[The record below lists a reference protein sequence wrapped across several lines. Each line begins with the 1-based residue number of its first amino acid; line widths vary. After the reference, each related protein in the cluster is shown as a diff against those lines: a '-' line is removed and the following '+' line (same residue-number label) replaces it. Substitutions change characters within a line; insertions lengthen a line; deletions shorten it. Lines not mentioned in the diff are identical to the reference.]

1 MKKFWLK
8 TMAIVIIISM
18 LLSVNTFA
26 HSLEYIDV
34 VLNSG
39 DVVEEEQYYVG
50 RSEENHPNYDPNFKD
65 VNKVTFNAFG
75 SEPIIVKNSGFSG
88 CIAPCTVN
96 EIVFNGTGDI
106 ILGSRAFAITNI
118 TDLNLPSNI
127 KFEDGA
133 CDVFSESK
141 VKNVTIGC
149 SMCESMFYGC
159 NYLENVTFTA
169 DNDINEIPK
178 AAFELTVG
186 LKKIEIPSS
195 VKKIGDSAFDLST
208 VSEIK
213 FNEGLE
219 TIGNLAFNTWGSFE
233 KITLP
238 STVKSIGEECFNSYK
253 PYLIEL
259 NDGLERVG
267 KQAFICKFANQSV
280 KIPASVTEI
289 GEKAFGYS
297 DSGKKAE
304 NFTIYGYRGTAAETY
319 ANENGFTFI
328 PLDSTDPNGI
338 NVVLNSGDV
347 VEAGQYSEPDEYA
360 SDYKA
365 VGTVT
370 FNATGS
376 KPITVKRLGFSGNS
390 SFSNN
395 VKNIIFNGNGE
406 IILDSLAFSCSCVT
420 TLYLPSNVHFADDAE
435 YVFDGAKNL
444 KKAIVACKLCPNMFS
459 ESKELREVE
468 FSQGNNLEELP
479 DEAFYLCGSLEKI
492 NFPSTLKRIGASCF
506 YYSNLSDINLNE
518 GLETIDEYA
527 FYFAANCNSIEFP
540 STLKSI
546 GKSAF
551 LGCPFNAIQLNDGL
565 SSVGEKAFYGNNF
578 KSVTIPI
585 SVTSIGEKAFGY
597 ISDSKTIDGFTIYG
611 YRGTAA
617 ETYANENGFTF
628 IPLDLVEF
636 ERFEDTTSTS
646 VVYDV
651 TVHSGA
657 VVEERQYAEL
667 YEEWSEDHYWINK
680 LTFDARGVA
689 PITIND
695 YGFAG
700 ANGAPGYIR
709 TIDFIG
715 SGDVVFGSQAFNFTG
730 IESLTLPANVK
741 FKDNAEGIFTS
752 CLRLKTA
759 DIYCDVVP
767 KMFDDCN
774 SLETVNFKGNTTS
787 IPYAAFRN
795 CNIKRLDIPSSVKS
809 IGEEAFFGSYQMAAV
824 TLRSGLSSIGAKAF
838 YDNNFKFV
846 IIPASVTSIGEK
858 AFGYI
863 SDSKTIDGFTIYGYR
878 GTAAETYANENGFTF
893 VSLDSESSVKG
904 VTYTPSWSS
913 VNDYSFSVDG
923 RPLKLQVIEATGA
936 TRTFSRHASNVAIKA
951 YDEQGNEVHD
961 TSADLAYEV
970 WTVKTRLTPNS
981 NLKIHAKYDNVWEDQ
996 TYDFSISTL
1005 YSDTTLKSAELAETS
1020 GKQSAVDCKIV
1031 TGSGVNKVRIEY
1043 EDGMTTTV
1051 NSSMAVLNE
1060 TNMTYTYNLSVKPR
1074 HIGENSFKVYIKT
1087 PTDGWKYATTLTYT
1101 VE

>member
-186 LKKIEIPSS
+186 LKRIEIPSS

-219 TIGNLAFNTWGSFE
+219 TIGNSAFNTWGSFE

-267 KQAFICKFANQSV
+267 KQAFICNFANQSV

-319 ANENGFTFI
+319 ANENGFTF
-328 PLDSTDPNGI
+328 
-338 NVVLNSGDV
+338 V
-347 VEAGQYSEPDEYA
+347 
-360 SDYKA
+360 
-365 VGTVT
+365 
-370 FNATGS
+370 
-376 KPITVKRLGFSGNS
+376 
-390 SFSNN
+390 
-395 VKNIIFNGNGE
+395 
-406 IILDSLAFSCSCVT
+406 
-420 TLYLPSNVHFADDAE
+420 
-435 YVFDGAKNL
+435 
-444 KKAIVACKLCPNMFS
+444 
-459 ESKELREVE
+459 
-468 FSQGNNLEELP
+468 
-479 DEAFYLCGSLEKI
+479 
-492 NFPSTLKRIGASCF
+492 
-506 YYSNLSDINLNE
+506 
-518 GLETIDEYA
+518 
-527 FYFAANCNSIEFP
+527 
-540 STLKSI
+540 
-546 GKSAF
+546 
-551 LGCPFNAIQLNDGL
+551 
-565 SSVGEKAFYGNNF
+565 
-578 KSVTIPI
+578 
-585 SVTSIGEKAFGY
+585 
-597 ISDSKTIDGFTIYG
+597 
-611 YRGTAA
+611 
-617 ETYANENGFTF
+617 
-628 IPLDLVEF
+628 PLDLVEF

-646 VVYDV
+646 PVYDV

-715 SGDVVFGSQAFNFTG
+715 SGEVVFGSQVFNFTG

-795 CNIKRLDIPSSVKS
+795 CNIKRLDIPASVKS
-809 IGEEAFFGSYQMAAV
+809 IGEEAFFGSYQLSAV

-893 VSLDSESSVKG
+893 IPLDSESSVKD

-936 TRTFSRHASNVAIKA
+936 TRTFSRHASNVIIKA
-951 YDEQGNEVHD
+951 YNEQGNEVHD

>member
-1 MKKFWLK
+1 MKNFWLK
-8 TMAIVIIISM
+8 TMASIIIISM
-18 LLSVNTFA
+18 LLSVNVYAET
-26 HSLEYIDV
+26 LEKIDV

-39 DVVEEEQYYVG
+39 DIVEEEQYYTG
-50 RSEENHPNYDPNFKD
+50 RSEEFHPNYDPNFKD

-219 TIGNLAFNTWGSFE
+219 TIGNSAFNTWGSFE

-267 KQAFICKFANQSV
+267 KQAFICNFANQSV

-328 PLDSTDPNGI
+328 PLD
-338 NVVLNSGDV
+338 
-347 VEAGQYSEPDEYA
+347 
-360 SDYKA
+360 
-365 VGTVT
+365 
-370 FNATGS
+370 
-376 KPITVKRLGFSGNS
+376 
-390 SFSNN
+390 
-395 VKNIIFNGNGE
+395 
-406 IILDSLAFSCSCVT
+406 
-420 TLYLPSNVHFADDAE
+420 
-435 YVFDGAKNL
+435 
-444 KKAIVACKLCPNMFS
+444 
-459 ESKELREVE
+459 
-468 FSQGNNLEELP
+468 
-479 DEAFYLCGSLEKI
+479 
-492 NFPSTLKRIGASCF
+492 
-506 YYSNLSDINLNE
+506 
-518 GLETIDEYA
+518 
-527 FYFAANCNSIEFP
+527 
-540 STLKSI
+540 
-546 GKSAF
+546 
-551 LGCPFNAIQLNDGL
+551 
-565 SSVGEKAFYGNNF
+565 
-578 KSVTIPI
+578 
-585 SVTSIGEKAFGY
+585 
-597 ISDSKTIDGFTIYG
+597 
-611 YRGTAA
+611 
-617 ETYANENGFTF
+617 
-628 IPLDLVEF
+628 LVEF

-646 VVYDV
+646 PVYDV

-715 SGDVVFGSQAFNFTG
+715 SGDVVFGSQVFNFTG

-893 VSLDSESSVKG
+893 IPLDSESSVMG

-936 TRTFSRHASNVAIKA
+936 TRTFSRHASNVVIKA

-981 NLKIHAKYDNVWEDQ
+981 SLKIHAKYDNVWEDQ

-1020 GKQSAVDCKIV
+1020 GKKSAVDCKIV

-1051 NSSMAVLNE
+1051 NSSMAVLDE
-1060 TNMTYTYNLSVKPR
+1060 TNMTYTYNLSVKTR

-1087 PTDGWKYATTLTYT
+1087 PADGWKYATTLTYT

>member
-118 TDLNLPSNI
+118 TYLNLPSNI

-159 NYLENVTFTA
+159 NYLETVTFTA

-195 VKKIGDSAFDLST
+195 VKKIGDSAFELSA

-319 ANENGFTFI
+319 ANENGFTF
-328 PLDSTDPNGI
+328 
-338 NVVLNSGDV
+338 V
-347 VEAGQYSEPDEYA
+347 
-360 SDYKA
+360 
-365 VGTVT
+365 
-370 FNATGS
+370 
-376 KPITVKRLGFSGNS
+376 
-390 SFSNN
+390 
-395 VKNIIFNGNGE
+395 
-406 IILDSLAFSCSCVT
+406 
-420 TLYLPSNVHFADDAE
+420 
-435 YVFDGAKNL
+435 
-444 KKAIVACKLCPNMFS
+444 
-459 ESKELREVE
+459 
-468 FSQGNNLEELP
+468 
-479 DEAFYLCGSLEKI
+479 
-492 NFPSTLKRIGASCF
+492 
-506 YYSNLSDINLNE
+506 
-518 GLETIDEYA
+518 
-527 FYFAANCNSIEFP
+527 
-540 STLKSI
+540 
-546 GKSAF
+546 
-551 LGCPFNAIQLNDGL
+551 
-565 SSVGEKAFYGNNF
+565 
-578 KSVTIPI
+578 
-585 SVTSIGEKAFGY
+585 
-597 ISDSKTIDGFTIYG
+597 
-611 YRGTAA
+611 
-617 ETYANENGFTF
+617 
-628 IPLDLVEF
+628 PLDLVEF

-646 VVYDV
+646 PVYDV

-715 SGDVVFGSQAFNFTG
+715 SGDVVFGSQVFNFTG

-795 CNIKRLDIPSSVKS
+795 CNIKRLDIPASVKS

-863 SDSKTIDGFTIYGYR
+863 SDSKTIDGFTVYGYR

-893 VSLDSESSVKG
+893 IPLDSESSVMG

-981 NLKIHAKYDNVWEDQ
+981 SLKIHAKYDNVWEDQ

>member
-219 TIGNLAFNTWGSFE
+219 TIGNSAFNTWGSFE

-267 KQAFICKFANQSV
+267 KQAFICNFANQSV

-304 NFTIYGYRGTAAETY
+304 NFAIYGYRGTAAETY
-319 ANENGFTFI
+319 ATENGFTFV

-347 VEAGQYSEPDEYA
+347 VEVGQYSEPDEYT

-479 DEAFYLCGSLEKI
+479 DEAFYLCSSLEKI
-492 NFPSTLKRIGASCF
+492 NFPSTLKRIGASGF

-597 ISDSKTIDGFTIYG
+597 ISDYKTIDGFTIYG

-628 IPLDLVEF
+628 IPLD
-636 ERFEDTTSTS
+636 
-646 VVYDV
+646 
-651 TVHSGA
+651 
-657 VVEERQYAEL
+657 
-667 YEEWSEDHYWINK
+667 
-680 LTFDARGVA
+680 
-689 PITIND
+689 
-695 YGFAG
+695 
-700 ANGAPGYIR
+700 
-709 TIDFIG
+709 
-715 SGDVVFGSQAFNFTG
+715 
-730 IESLTLPANVK
+730 
-741 FKDNAEGIFTS
+741 
-752 CLRLKTA
+752 
-759 DIYCDVVP
+759 
-767 KMFDDCN
+767 
-774 SLETVNFKGNTTS
+774 
-787 IPYAAFRN
+787 
-795 CNIKRLDIPSSVKS
+795 
-809 IGEEAFFGSYQMAAV
+809 
-824 TLRSGLSSIGAKAF
+824 
-838 YDNNFKFV
+838 
-846 IIPASVTSIGEK
+846 
-858 AFGYI
+858 
-863 SDSKTIDGFTIYGYR
+863 
-878 GTAAETYANENGFTF
+878 
-893 VSLDSESSVKG
+893 SESSVKD

-936 TRTFSRHASNVAIKA
+936 TRTFSRHASNVVIKA

-1051 NSSMAVLNE
+1051 NSSMAVLDK
-1060 TNMTYTYNLSVKPR
+1060 TNMTYTYNLSVKTR

>member
-34 VLNSG
+34 FLNSG

-159 NYLENVTFTA
+159 NYLENVTFTS
-169 DNDINEIPK
+169 DIREIPK
-178 AAFELTVG
+178 LAFDLTVG

-195 VKKIGDSAFDLST
+195 VKKIGDSAFELSA

-219 TIGNLAFNTWGSFE
+219 TIGNLAFKTWGSFE

-238 STVKSIGEECFNSYK
+238 STVKSIGEQCFNSNK
-253 PYLIEL
+253 PYDIEL
-259 NDGLERVG
+259 NDGLEHVG
-267 KQAFICKFANQSV
+267 KQAFVGEFDSKSV
-280 KIPASVTEI
+280 IIPASVTEI
-289 GEKAFGYS
+289 GEMAFGYKS
-297 DSGKKAE
+297 YFGKKAE
-304 NFTIYGYRGTAAETY
+304 N
-319 ANENGFTFI
+319 
-328 PLDSTDPNGI
+328 
-338 NVVLNSGDV
+338 
-347 VEAGQYSEPDEYA
+347 
-360 SDYKA
+360 
-365 VGTVT
+365 
-370 FNATGS
+370 
-376 KPITVKRLGFSGNS
+376 
-390 SFSNN
+390 
-395 VKNIIFNGNGE
+395 
-406 IILDSLAFSCSCVT
+406 
-420 TLYLPSNVHFADDAE
+420 
-435 YVFDGAKNL
+435 
-444 KKAIVACKLCPNMFS
+444 
-459 ESKELREVE
+459 
-468 FSQGNNLEELP
+468 
-479 DEAFYLCGSLEKI
+479 
-492 NFPSTLKRIGASCF
+492 
-506 YYSNLSDINLNE
+506 
-518 GLETIDEYA
+518 
-527 FYFAANCNSIEFP
+527 
-540 STLKSI
+540 
-546 GKSAF
+546 
-551 LGCPFNAIQLNDGL
+551 
-565 SSVGEKAFYGNNF
+565 
-578 KSVTIPI
+578 
-585 SVTSIGEKAFGY
+585 
-597 ISDSKTIDGFTIYG
+597 FTIYG

-646 VVYDV
+646 PVYDV

-767 KMFDDCN
+767 KMFYDCN

-795 CNIKRLDIPSSVKS
+795 CNIKRLDIPASVKS

-824 TLRSGLSSIGAKAF
+824 TLHSGLSSIGAKAF

-893 VSLDSESSVKG
+893 IPLDSESSVKG

-936 TRTFSRHASNVAIKA
+936 TRTFSRHASNVVIKA
-951 YDEQGNEVHD
+951 YDEQGNEVHN

-981 NLKIHAKYDNVWEDQ
+981 SLKIHAKYDNVWEDQ
-996 TYDFSISTL
+996 TYDFSVSTL

-1020 GKQSAVDCKIV
+1020 GKQSAVGCKIV

-1051 NSSMAVLNE
+1051 NSSMAVLDE
-1060 TNMTYTYNLSVKPR
+1060 TNMTYTYNLSVKTR

-1087 PTDGWKYATTLTYT
+1087 PTDGWKYATALTYT

>member
-8 TMAIVIIISM
+8 TMASIIIISM
-18 LLSVNTFA
+18 LLSVNVYAET
-26 HSLEYIDV
+26 LEKIDV

-118 TDLNLPSNI
+118 IDLNLPSNI

-267 KQAFICKFANQSV
+267 KQAFICNFANQSV

-319 ANENGFTFI
+319 ANENGFTF
-328 PLDSTDPNGI
+328 
-338 NVVLNSGDV
+338 V
-347 VEAGQYSEPDEYA
+347 
-360 SDYKA
+360 
-365 VGTVT
+365 
-370 FNATGS
+370 
-376 KPITVKRLGFSGNS
+376 
-390 SFSNN
+390 
-395 VKNIIFNGNGE
+395 
-406 IILDSLAFSCSCVT
+406 
-420 TLYLPSNVHFADDAE
+420 
-435 YVFDGAKNL
+435 
-444 KKAIVACKLCPNMFS
+444 
-459 ESKELREVE
+459 
-468 FSQGNNLEELP
+468 
-479 DEAFYLCGSLEKI
+479 
-492 NFPSTLKRIGASCF
+492 
-506 YYSNLSDINLNE
+506 
-518 GLETIDEYA
+518 
-527 FYFAANCNSIEFP
+527 
-540 STLKSI
+540 
-546 GKSAF
+546 
-551 LGCPFNAIQLNDGL
+551 
-565 SSVGEKAFYGNNF
+565 
-578 KSVTIPI
+578 
-585 SVTSIGEKAFGY
+585 
-597 ISDSKTIDGFTIYG
+597 
-611 YRGTAA
+611 
-617 ETYANENGFTF
+617 
-628 IPLDLVEF
+628 PLDLVEF

-646 VVYDV
+646 PVYDV

-893 VSLDSESSVKG
+893 IPLDSESSVMG

-936 TRTFSRHASNVAIKA
+936 TRTFSRHASNVVIKA

-981 NLKIHAKYDNVWEDQ
+981 SLKIHAKYDNVWEDQ

-1020 GKQSAVDCKIV
+1020 GKKSAVDCKIV

-1051 NSSMAVLNE
+1051 NSSMAVLDE

-1074 HIGENSFKVYIKT
+1074 HIDENSFKVYIKT

>member
-8 TMAIVIIISM
+8 TMASIIIISM
-18 LLSVNTFA
+18 LLSVNVYAET
-26 HSLEYIDV
+26 LEKIDV

-267 KQAFICKFANQSV
+267 KHAFICNFANQSV

-319 ANENGFTFI
+319 ANENGFTF
-328 PLDSTDPNGI
+328 
-338 NVVLNSGDV
+338 V
-347 VEAGQYSEPDEYA
+347 
-360 SDYKA
+360 
-365 VGTVT
+365 
-370 FNATGS
+370 
-376 KPITVKRLGFSGNS
+376 
-390 SFSNN
+390 
-395 VKNIIFNGNGE
+395 
-406 IILDSLAFSCSCVT
+406 
-420 TLYLPSNVHFADDAE
+420 
-435 YVFDGAKNL
+435 
-444 KKAIVACKLCPNMFS
+444 
-459 ESKELREVE
+459 
-468 FSQGNNLEELP
+468 
-479 DEAFYLCGSLEKI
+479 
-492 NFPSTLKRIGASCF
+492 
-506 YYSNLSDINLNE
+506 
-518 GLETIDEYA
+518 
-527 FYFAANCNSIEFP
+527 
-540 STLKSI
+540 
-546 GKSAF
+546 
-551 LGCPFNAIQLNDGL
+551 
-565 SSVGEKAFYGNNF
+565 
-578 KSVTIPI
+578 
-585 SVTSIGEKAFGY
+585 
-597 ISDSKTIDGFTIYG
+597 
-611 YRGTAA
+611 
-617 ETYANENGFTF
+617 
-628 IPLDLVEF
+628 PLDLVEF

-646 VVYDV
+646 PVYDV

-667 YEEWSEDHYWINK
+667 YEEWSEDHYWVNK

-795 CNIKRLDIPSSVKS
+795 CNIKRLDIPASVKS

-824 TLRSGLSSIGAKAF
+824 TLHSGLSSIGAKAF

-893 VSLDSESSVKG
+893 IPLDSESSVKD

-936 TRTFSRHASNVAIKA
+936 TRTFSRHASNVVIKA

-981 NLKIHAKYDNVWEDQ
+981 SLKIHAKYDNVWEDQ
-996 TYDFSISTL
+996 TYDFSVSTL

-1020 GKQSAVDCKIV
+1020 GKKSAVDCKIV

-1051 NSSMAVLNE
+1051 NSSMAVLDE

>member
-238 STVKSIGEECFNSYK
+238 STVKSIGEKCFNSYK

-304 NFTIYGYRGTAAETY
+304 NFTIYGYRGTT
-319 ANENGFTFI
+319 
-328 PLDSTDPNGI
+328 
-338 NVVLNSGDV
+338 
-347 VEAGQYSEPDEYA
+347 
-360 SDYKA
+360 
-365 VGTVT
+365 
-370 FNATGS
+370 
-376 KPITVKRLGFSGNS
+376 
-390 SFSNN
+390 
-395 VKNIIFNGNGE
+395 
-406 IILDSLAFSCSCVT
+406 
-420 TLYLPSNVHFADDAE
+420 
-435 YVFDGAKNL
+435 
-444 KKAIVACKLCPNMFS
+444 
-459 ESKELREVE
+459 
-468 FSQGNNLEELP
+468 
-479 DEAFYLCGSLEKI
+479 
-492 NFPSTLKRIGASCF
+492 
-506 YYSNLSDINLNE
+506 
-518 GLETIDEYA
+518 
-527 FYFAANCNSIEFP
+527 
-540 STLKSI
+540 
-546 GKSAF
+546 
-551 LGCPFNAIQLNDGL
+551 
-565 SSVGEKAFYGNNF
+565 
-578 KSVTIPI
+578 
-585 SVTSIGEKAFGY
+585 
-597 ISDSKTIDGFTIYG
+597 
-611 YRGTAA
+611 A

-646 VVYDV
+646 PVYDV

-715 SGDVVFGSQAFNFTG
+715 SGDVVFGSQVFNFTG

-767 KMFDDCN
+767 KMFYDCN

-795 CNIKRLDIPSSVKS
+795 CNIKRLDIPASVKS
-809 IGEEAFFGSYQMAAV
+809 IGEEAFFGSYQLEAV
-824 TLRSGLSSIGAKAF
+824 ALRSGLSSIGAKAF

-893 VSLDSESSVKG
+893 IPLDSESSVKG

-913 VNDYSFSVDG
+913 VNDYSISVDG

-996 TYDFSISTL
+996 TYDFSVSTL

-1020 GKQSAVDCKIV
+1020 GKKSAVDCKIV

-1051 NSSMAVLNE
+1051 NSSMAVLDE

-1074 HIGENSFKVYIKT
+1074 HIGENNFKVYIKT

>member
-219 TIGNLAFNTWGSFE
+219 TIGNSAFNTWGSFE

-267 KQAFICKFANQSV
+267 KQAFICNFANQSV

-319 ANENGFTFI
+319 ANENGFTF
-328 PLDSTDPNGI
+328 
-338 NVVLNSGDV
+338 V
-347 VEAGQYSEPDEYA
+347 
-360 SDYKA
+360 
-365 VGTVT
+365 
-370 FNATGS
+370 
-376 KPITVKRLGFSGNS
+376 
-390 SFSNN
+390 
-395 VKNIIFNGNGE
+395 
-406 IILDSLAFSCSCVT
+406 
-420 TLYLPSNVHFADDAE
+420 
-435 YVFDGAKNL
+435 
-444 KKAIVACKLCPNMFS
+444 
-459 ESKELREVE
+459 
-468 FSQGNNLEELP
+468 
-479 DEAFYLCGSLEKI
+479 
-492 NFPSTLKRIGASCF
+492 
-506 YYSNLSDINLNE
+506 
-518 GLETIDEYA
+518 
-527 FYFAANCNSIEFP
+527 
-540 STLKSI
+540 
-546 GKSAF
+546 
-551 LGCPFNAIQLNDGL
+551 
-565 SSVGEKAFYGNNF
+565 
-578 KSVTIPI
+578 
-585 SVTSIGEKAFGY
+585 
-597 ISDSKTIDGFTIYG
+597 
-611 YRGTAA
+611 
-617 ETYANENGFTF
+617 
-628 IPLDLVEF
+628 PLDLVEF

-646 VVYDV
+646 PVYDV

-689 PITIND
+689 TITIND

-795 CNIKRLDIPSSVKS
+795 CNIKRLDIPASVKS

-824 TLRSGLSSIGAKAF
+824 TLHSGLSSIGAKAF

-893 VSLDSESSVKG
+893 VPLDSESSVMG

-936 TRTFSRHASNVAIKA
+936 TRTFSRHASNVVIKA

-961 TSADLAYEV
+961 TSADLVYEV

-981 NLKIHAKYDNVWEDQ
+981 SLKIHAKYDNVWEDQ

-1020 GKQSAVDCKIV
+1020 GKKSAVDCKIV

-1051 NSSMAVLNE
+1051 NSSMAVLDE

>member
-149 SMCESMFYGC
+149 SMCESMFYEC

-267 KQAFICKFANQSV
+267 KQAFICNFANQSV

-328 PLDSTDPNGI
+328 PLD
-338 NVVLNSGDV
+338 
-347 VEAGQYSEPDEYA
+347 
-360 SDYKA
+360 
-365 VGTVT
+365 
-370 FNATGS
+370 
-376 KPITVKRLGFSGNS
+376 
-390 SFSNN
+390 
-395 VKNIIFNGNGE
+395 
-406 IILDSLAFSCSCVT
+406 
-420 TLYLPSNVHFADDAE
+420 
-435 YVFDGAKNL
+435 
-444 KKAIVACKLCPNMFS
+444 
-459 ESKELREVE
+459 
-468 FSQGNNLEELP
+468 
-479 DEAFYLCGSLEKI
+479 
-492 NFPSTLKRIGASCF
+492 
-506 YYSNLSDINLNE
+506 
-518 GLETIDEYA
+518 
-527 FYFAANCNSIEFP
+527 
-540 STLKSI
+540 
-546 GKSAF
+546 
-551 LGCPFNAIQLNDGL
+551 
-565 SSVGEKAFYGNNF
+565 
-578 KSVTIPI
+578 
-585 SVTSIGEKAFGY
+585 
-597 ISDSKTIDGFTIYG
+597 
-611 YRGTAA
+611 
-617 ETYANENGFTF
+617 
-628 IPLDLVEF
+628 LVEF

-646 VVYDV
+646 PVYDV

-809 IGEEAFFGSYQMAAV
+809 IGEEAFFGSYQMATV

-893 VSLDSESSVKG
+893 IPLDSESSVKD

-981 NLKIHAKYDNVWEDQ
+981 SLKIHAKYDNVWEDQ

-1020 GKQSAVDCKIV
+1020 GKKSAVDCKIV

-1051 NSSMAVLNE
+1051 NSSMAVLDE

>member
-8 TMAIVIIISM
+8 TMAIVIIVSM

-195 VKKIGDSAFDLST
+195 VKKIGDSAFELSA

-328 PLDSTDPNGI
+328 PLD
-338 NVVLNSGDV
+338 
-347 VEAGQYSEPDEYA
+347 
-360 SDYKA
+360 
-365 VGTVT
+365 
-370 FNATGS
+370 
-376 KPITVKRLGFSGNS
+376 
-390 SFSNN
+390 
-395 VKNIIFNGNGE
+395 
-406 IILDSLAFSCSCVT
+406 
-420 TLYLPSNVHFADDAE
+420 
-435 YVFDGAKNL
+435 
-444 KKAIVACKLCPNMFS
+444 
-459 ESKELREVE
+459 
-468 FSQGNNLEELP
+468 
-479 DEAFYLCGSLEKI
+479 
-492 NFPSTLKRIGASCF
+492 
-506 YYSNLSDINLNE
+506 
-518 GLETIDEYA
+518 
-527 FYFAANCNSIEFP
+527 
-540 STLKSI
+540 
-546 GKSAF
+546 
-551 LGCPFNAIQLNDGL
+551 
-565 SSVGEKAFYGNNF
+565 
-578 KSVTIPI
+578 
-585 SVTSIGEKAFGY
+585 
-597 ISDSKTIDGFTIYG
+597 
-611 YRGTAA
+611 
-617 ETYANENGFTF
+617 
-628 IPLDLVEF
+628 LVEF

-646 VVYDV
+646 PVYDV

-824 TLRSGLSSIGAKAF
+824 TLHSGLSSIGAKAF

-893 VSLDSESSVKG
+893 IPLDSESSVKG

-936 TRTFSRHASNVAIKA
+936 TRTFSRHASNVVIKA

-981 NLKIHAKYDNVWEDQ
+981 SLKIHAKYDNVWEDQ

-1020 GKQSAVDCKIV
+1020 GKKSAVDCKIV

-1043 EDGMTTTV
+1043 EDGMTSTV
-1051 NSSMAVLNE
+1051 NSSMAVLDE

>member
-1 MKKFWLK
+1 MKNFWLK
-8 TMAIVIIISM
+8 TMASIIIISM
-18 LLSVNTFA
+18 LLSVNVYAET
-26 HSLEYIDV
+26 LEKIDV

-39 DVVEEEQYYVG
+39 DIVEEEQYYTG
-50 RSEENHPNYDPNFKD
+50 RSEEFHPNYDPNFKD

-75 SEPIIVKNSGFSG
+75 SEPIIVKKYGFAGWS
-88 CIAPCTVN
+88 APGSVK

-106 ILGSRAFAITNI
+106 ILGSNAFAITNI
-118 TDLNLPSNI
+118 TELNLPSNI

-149 SMCESMFYGC
+149 AMCEGMFDEC
-159 NYLENVTFTA
+159 NYLENVTFTS
-169 DNDINEIPK
+169 DIREIPK
-178 AAFELTVG
+178 LAFDLTVG

-195 VKKIGDSAFDLST
+195 VKKIGDSAFELSA

-238 STVKSIGEECFNSYK
+238 STVKSIGEQCFNSNK
-253 PYLIEL
+253 PYDIEL
-259 NDGLERVG
+259 NDGLEHVG
-267 KQAFICKFANQSV
+267 KQAFVGEFDSKSV
-280 KIPASVTEI
+280 IIPASVTEI
-289 GEKAFGYS
+289 GEMAFGYKS
-297 DSGKKAE
+297 YFGKKAE

-319 ANENGFTFI
+319 ATENGFTF
-328 PLDSTDPNGI
+328 
-338 NVVLNSGDV
+338 V
-347 VEAGQYSEPDEYA
+347 
-360 SDYKA
+360 
-365 VGTVT
+365 
-370 FNATGS
+370 
-376 KPITVKRLGFSGNS
+376 
-390 SFSNN
+390 
-395 VKNIIFNGNGE
+395 
-406 IILDSLAFSCSCVT
+406 
-420 TLYLPSNVHFADDAE
+420 
-435 YVFDGAKNL
+435 
-444 KKAIVACKLCPNMFS
+444 
-459 ESKELREVE
+459 
-468 FSQGNNLEELP
+468 
-479 DEAFYLCGSLEKI
+479 
-492 NFPSTLKRIGASCF
+492 
-506 YYSNLSDINLNE
+506 
-518 GLETIDEYA
+518 
-527 FYFAANCNSIEFP
+527 
-540 STLKSI
+540 
-546 GKSAF
+546 
-551 LGCPFNAIQLNDGL
+551 
-565 SSVGEKAFYGNNF
+565 
-578 KSVTIPI
+578 
-585 SVTSIGEKAFGY
+585 
-597 ISDSKTIDGFTIYG
+597 
-611 YRGTAA
+611 
-617 ETYANENGFTF
+617 
-628 IPLDLVEF
+628 PLDLVEF

-646 VVYDV
+646 PVYDV

-657 VVEERQYAEL
+657 VVEERQYAEP

-715 SGDVVFGSQAFNFTG
+715 SGDVVFGSQVFNFTG

-741 FKDNAEGIFTS
+741 FKDNAEGVFTS

-893 VSLDSESSVKG
+893 ISLDSESSVKD

-936 TRTFSRHASNVAIKA
+936 TRTFSRHASNVVIKA

-981 NLKIHAKYDNVWEDQ
+981 SLKIHAKYDNVWEDQ

-1020 GKQSAVDCKIV
+1020 GKKSAVDCKIV

-1051 NSSMAVLNE
+1051 NSSMAVLDK

-1087 PTDGWKYATTLTYT
+1087 PADGWKYATTLTYT

>member
-1 MKKFWLK
+1 MREDSKMKIGLK
-8 TMAIVIIISM
+8 TMAIVIVISM

-127 KFEDGA
+127 KFEDEA

-328 PLDSTDPNGI
+328 PLD
-338 NVVLNSGDV
+338 
-347 VEAGQYSEPDEYA
+347 
-360 SDYKA
+360 
-365 VGTVT
+365 
-370 FNATGS
+370 
-376 KPITVKRLGFSGNS
+376 
-390 SFSNN
+390 
-395 VKNIIFNGNGE
+395 
-406 IILDSLAFSCSCVT
+406 
-420 TLYLPSNVHFADDAE
+420 
-435 YVFDGAKNL
+435 
-444 KKAIVACKLCPNMFS
+444 
-459 ESKELREVE
+459 
-468 FSQGNNLEELP
+468 
-479 DEAFYLCGSLEKI
+479 
-492 NFPSTLKRIGASCF
+492 
-506 YYSNLSDINLNE
+506 
-518 GLETIDEYA
+518 
-527 FYFAANCNSIEFP
+527 
-540 STLKSI
+540 
-546 GKSAF
+546 
-551 LGCPFNAIQLNDGL
+551 
-565 SSVGEKAFYGNNF
+565 
-578 KSVTIPI
+578 
-585 SVTSIGEKAFGY
+585 
-597 ISDSKTIDGFTIYG
+597 
-611 YRGTAA
+611 
-617 ETYANENGFTF
+617 
-628 IPLDLVEF
+628 LVEF

-646 VVYDV
+646 PVYDV

-759 DIYCDVVP
+759 DIYCDVMP

-824 TLRSGLSSIGAKAF
+824 TLHSGLSSIGAKAF

-893 VSLDSESSVKG
+893 ITLDSESSVKD

-936 TRTFSRHASNVAIKA
+936 TRTFSRHASNVVIKA

-981 NLKIHAKYDNVWEDQ
+981 SLKIHAKYDNVWEDQ

-1020 GKQSAVDCKIV
+1020 GKKSAVDCKIV

-1051 NSSMAVLNE
+1051 NSSMAVLDK
-1060 TNMTYTYNLSVKPR
+1060 TNMTYTYNLSVKTR

-1087 PTDGWKYATTLTYT
+1087 PADGWKYATTLTYT

>member
-1 MKKFWLK
+1 MKIGLK
-8 TMAIVIIISM
+8 TMAIVIVISM

-328 PLDSTDPNGI
+328 PLD
-338 NVVLNSGDV
+338 
-347 VEAGQYSEPDEYA
+347 
-360 SDYKA
+360 
-365 VGTVT
+365 
-370 FNATGS
+370 
-376 KPITVKRLGFSGNS
+376 
-390 SFSNN
+390 
-395 VKNIIFNGNGE
+395 
-406 IILDSLAFSCSCVT
+406 
-420 TLYLPSNVHFADDAE
+420 
-435 YVFDGAKNL
+435 
-444 KKAIVACKLCPNMFS
+444 
-459 ESKELREVE
+459 
-468 FSQGNNLEELP
+468 
-479 DEAFYLCGSLEKI
+479 
-492 NFPSTLKRIGASCF
+492 
-506 YYSNLSDINLNE
+506 
-518 GLETIDEYA
+518 
-527 FYFAANCNSIEFP
+527 
-540 STLKSI
+540 
-546 GKSAF
+546 
-551 LGCPFNAIQLNDGL
+551 
-565 SSVGEKAFYGNNF
+565 
-578 KSVTIPI
+578 
-585 SVTSIGEKAFGY
+585 
-597 ISDSKTIDGFTIYG
+597 
-611 YRGTAA
+611 
-617 ETYANENGFTF
+617 
-628 IPLDLVEF
+628 LVEF

-646 VVYDV
+646 PVYDV

-759 DIYCDVVP
+759 DIYCDVMP

-824 TLRSGLSSIGAKAF
+824 TLHSGLSSIGAKAF

-893 VSLDSESSVKG
+893 ITLDSESSVKD

-936 TRTFSRHASNVAIKA
+936 TRTFSRHASNVVIKA

-981 NLKIHAKYDNVWEDQ
+981 SLKIHAKYDNVWEDQ

-1020 GKQSAVDCKIV
+1020 GKKSAVDCKIV

-1051 NSSMAVLNE
+1051 NSSMAVLDE

-1087 PTDGWKYATTLTYT
+1087 PADGWKYATTLTYT

>member
-219 TIGNLAFNTWGSFE
+219 TIGNSAFNTWGSFE

-328 PLDSTDPNGI
+328 PLD
-338 NVVLNSGDV
+338 
-347 VEAGQYSEPDEYA
+347 
-360 SDYKA
+360 
-365 VGTVT
+365 
-370 FNATGS
+370 
-376 KPITVKRLGFSGNS
+376 
-390 SFSNN
+390 
-395 VKNIIFNGNGE
+395 
-406 IILDSLAFSCSCVT
+406 
-420 TLYLPSNVHFADDAE
+420 
-435 YVFDGAKNL
+435 
-444 KKAIVACKLCPNMFS
+444 
-459 ESKELREVE
+459 
-468 FSQGNNLEELP
+468 
-479 DEAFYLCGSLEKI
+479 
-492 NFPSTLKRIGASCF
+492 
-506 YYSNLSDINLNE
+506 
-518 GLETIDEYA
+518 
-527 FYFAANCNSIEFP
+527 
-540 STLKSI
+540 
-546 GKSAF
+546 
-551 LGCPFNAIQLNDGL
+551 
-565 SSVGEKAFYGNNF
+565 
-578 KSVTIPI
+578 
-585 SVTSIGEKAFGY
+585 
-597 ISDSKTIDGFTIYG
+597 
-611 YRGTAA
+611 
-617 ETYANENGFTF
+617 
-628 IPLDLVEF
+628 LVEF
-636 ERFEDTTSTS
+636 ERFEDTTSTTP
-646 VVYDV
+646 VYDV

-795 CNIKRLDIPSSVKS
+795 CNIKRLDVPASVKS

-863 SDSKTIDGFTIYGYR
+863 SDSKTIDGFTIYGYG

-893 VSLDSESSVKG
+893 IPLDSESSVMG

-936 TRTFSRHASNVAIKA
+936 TRTFSRHASNVVIKA

-981 NLKIHAKYDNVWEDQ
+981 SLKIHAKYDNVWEDQ
-996 TYDFSISTL
+996 TYDFSVSTL

-1043 EDGMTTTV
+1043 EDGMTSTV
-1051 NSSMAVLNE
+1051 NSSMAMLNE

-1087 PTDGWKYATTLTYT
+1087 PADGWKYATALTYT

>member
-1 MKKFWLK
+1 MKKRVRIILVI
-8 TMAIVIIISM
+8 IVILAMITTN
-18 LLSVNTFA
+18 VFA
-26 HSLEYIDV
+26 SDYPTYDV
-34 VLNSG
+34 
-39 DVVEEEQYYVG
+39 
-50 RSEENHPNYDPNFKD
+50 
-65 VNKVTFNAFG
+65 T
-75 SEPIIVKNSGFSG
+75 
-88 CIAPCTVN
+88 
-96 EIVFNGTGDI
+96 
-106 ILGSRAFAITNI
+106 
-118 TDLNLPSNI
+118 
-127 KFEDGA
+127 
-133 CDVFSESK
+133 
-141 VKNVTIGC
+141 
-149 SMCESMFYGC
+149 
-159 NYLENVTFTA
+159 
-169 DNDINEIPK
+169 
-178 AAFELTVG
+178 
-186 LKKIEIPSS
+186 
-195 VKKIGDSAFDLST
+195 
-208 VSEIK
+208 
-213 FNEGLE
+213 
-219 TIGNLAFNTWGSFE
+219 
-233 KITLP
+233 
-238 STVKSIGEECFNSYK
+238 
-253 PYLIEL
+253 
-259 NDGLERVG
+259 
-267 KQAFICKFANQSV
+267 
-280 KIPASVTEI
+280 
-289 GEKAFGYS
+289 
-297 DSGKKAE
+297 
-304 NFTIYGYRGTAAETY
+304 
-319 ANENGFTFI
+319 
-328 PLDSTDPNGI
+328 
-338 NVVLNSGDV
+338 LNSGDV
-347 VEAGQYSEPDEYA
+347 VEAYQYSEQRFNGEY
-360 SDYKA
+360 DPEFKC
-365 VGTVT
+365 VKTVT
-370 FNATGS
+370 INALGEE
-376 KPITVKRLGFSGNS
+376 PIVIKRSAFSGSVTRQVERLIINGTGKIILS
-390 SFSNN
+390 SF
-395 VKNIIFNGNGE
+395 
-406 IILDSLAFSCSCVT
+406 AFCYT
-420 TLYLPSNVHFADDAE
+420 GITDIDIPSNVTFENGAE
-435 YVFDGAKNL
+435 CVFGASFLRRATIRSDLCPAMFQECWSLIYVNFLNQNIKKIPVDCFDTCGLLSITIPSSVTEIEDGA
-444 KKAIVACKLCPNMFS
+444 FHS
-459 ESKELREVE
+459 T
-468 FSQGNNLEELP
+468 
-479 DEAFYLCGSLEKI
+479 FYLE
-492 NFPSTLKRIGASCF
+492 RV
-506 YYSNLSDINLNE
+506 NLNE
-518 GLETIDEYA
+518 GLESIGNRSFE
-527 FYFAANCNSIEFP
+527 NSNSIKELKFP

-546 GKSAF
+546 GEKSFYDNSSLVKLELNDGLETIGENAF
-551 LGCPFNAIQLNDGL
+551 LGCRSL
-565 SSVGEKAFYGNNF
+565 
-578 KSVTIPI
+578 KSVTIPA

-597 ISDSKTIDGFTIYG
+597 YTTEKNEYKKYDGFTIYG

-646 VVYDV
+646 PVYDV

-715 SGDVVFGSQAFNFTG
+715 SGDVVFGSQVFNFTG

-774 SLETVNFKGNTTS
+774 SLETVKFNGNTTS

-795 CNIKRLDIPSSVKS
+795 CNIKRLDIPASVKS
-809 IGEEAFFGSYQMAAV
+809 IGEEAFFGSYQLEAV

-878 GTAAETYANENGFTF
+878 GTAAETYATENGFTF
-893 VSLDSESSVKG
+893 IPLDSVSSVMG

-936 TRTFSRHASNVAIKA
+936 TRTFSRHASNVVIKA

-981 NLKIHAKYDNVWEDQ
+981 SLKIHAKHDNVWEDQ

-1043 EDGMTTTV
+1043 EDGMTSTV
-1051 NSSMAVLNE
+1051 NSSMAMLNE

>member
-1 MKKFWLK
+1 
-8 TMAIVIIISM
+8 MAIVIIISM

-118 TDLNLPSNI
+118 TYLNLPSNI

-159 NYLENVTFTA
+159 NYLETVTFTA

-195 VKKIGDSAFDLST
+195 VKKIGDSAFELSA

-319 ANENGFTFI
+319 ANENGFTF
-328 PLDSTDPNGI
+328 
-338 NVVLNSGDV
+338 V
-347 VEAGQYSEPDEYA
+347 
-360 SDYKA
+360 
-365 VGTVT
+365 
-370 FNATGS
+370 
-376 KPITVKRLGFSGNS
+376 
-390 SFSNN
+390 
-395 VKNIIFNGNGE
+395 
-406 IILDSLAFSCSCVT
+406 
-420 TLYLPSNVHFADDAE
+420 
-435 YVFDGAKNL
+435 
-444 KKAIVACKLCPNMFS
+444 
-459 ESKELREVE
+459 
-468 FSQGNNLEELP
+468 
-479 DEAFYLCGSLEKI
+479 
-492 NFPSTLKRIGASCF
+492 
-506 YYSNLSDINLNE
+506 
-518 GLETIDEYA
+518 
-527 FYFAANCNSIEFP
+527 
-540 STLKSI
+540 
-546 GKSAF
+546 
-551 LGCPFNAIQLNDGL
+551 
-565 SSVGEKAFYGNNF
+565 
-578 KSVTIPI
+578 
-585 SVTSIGEKAFGY
+585 
-597 ISDSKTIDGFTIYG
+597 
-611 YRGTAA
+611 
-617 ETYANENGFTF
+617 
-628 IPLDLVEF
+628 PLDLVEF

-646 VVYDV
+646 PVYDV

-795 CNIKRLDIPSSVKS
+795 CNIKRLDIPASVKS
-809 IGEEAFFGSYQMAAV
+809 IGEEAFFGSYQLSAV

-893 VSLDSESSVKG
+893 IPLDSESSVKG

-936 TRTFSRHASNVAIKA
+936 TRTFSRHASNVVIKA

-981 NLKIHAKYDNVWEDQ
+981 SLKIHAKYDNVWEDQ

-1020 GKQSAVDCKIV
+1020 GKKSTVDCKIV

-1043 EDGMTTTV
+1043 EDGMTSTV

-1087 PTDGWKYATTLTYT
+1087 PTDGWKYATMLTYT

>member
-1 MKKFWLK
+1 
-8 TMAIVIIISM
+8 MAIVIIISM
-18 LLSVNTFA
+18 LLSVNVYAET
-26 HSLEYIDV
+26 LEKIDV

-50 RSEENHPNYDPNFKD
+50 RSEESDPNFDPNFKD

-75 SEPIIVKNSGFSG
+75 PEPIIVKAFGFAGWS
-88 CIAPCTVN
+88 APVSVN

-106 ILGSRAFAITNI
+106 ILGSNAFAVTNI
-118 TDLNLPSNI
+118 TELNLPSNI

-133 CDVFSESK
+133 CEVFYESK

-149 SMCESMFYGC
+149 SMCEGMFYGC

-259 NDGLERVG
+259 NDGLERVS
-267 KQAFICKFANQSV
+267 KQAFICNFANQSV

-319 ANENGFTFI
+319 ASENGFTFI
-328 PLDSTDPNGI
+328 PLDSTDPNDI
-338 NVVLNSGDV
+338 DVVLNSGDV
-347 VEAGQYSEPDEYA
+347 VEAEQYSEPDEYA
-360 SDYKA
+360 PDYKA

-479 DEAFYLCGSLEKI
+479 DEAFYLCSSLEKI

-628 IPLDLVEF
+628 IPLDLVKF
-636 ERFEDTTSTS
+636 DRFEDTTSTS

-651 TVHSGA
+651 TVRSGA

-730 IESLTLPANVK
+730 IESLTLPENVK

-795 CNIKRLDIPSSVKS
+795 CNIKRLDIPASVKS
-809 IGEEAFFGSYQMAAV
+809 IGEEAFFGSSQMSAV

-858 AFGYI
+858 AFGFI

-893 VSLDSESSVKG
+893 IPLDSESSVKG
-904 VTYTPSWSS
+904 VTYNPSWSS
-913 VNDYSFSVDG
+913 VNDYSFTVND
-923 RPLKLQVIEATGA
+923 RADKVQVIEATGA
-936 TRTFSRHASNVAIKA
+936 TRTFARNNSNVVIKG
-951 YDEQGNEVHD
+951 YDAEGNEVSSLSRELDH
-961 TSADLAYEV
+961 EV
-970 WTVKTRLTPNS
+970 WTIRTRLTPNS
-981 NLKIHAKYDNVWEDQ
+981 DLQVHAKYKNEWESL
-996 TYDFSISTL
+996 TYSFSVSTL
-1005 YSDTTLKSAELAETS
+1005 SSDKTLKSAELSSTS
-1020 GKQSAVDCKIV
+1020 GNPDSVECKIV

-1051 NSSMAVLNE
+1051 ASSMAVLDE
-1060 TNMTYTYNLSVKPR
+1060 ANMTYTYNLSVKPR
-1074 HIGENSFKVYIKT
+1074 HSGENNFKIYIKN
-1087 PTDGWKYATTLTYT
+1087 PTDGWTYATTLTYT
-1101 VE
+1101 AK

>member
-1 MKKFWLK
+1 MKKRVRIILVI
-8 TMAIVIIISM
+8 IVILAMITTNVYASDYP
-18 LLSVNTFA
+18 T
-26 HSLEYIDV
+26 YDV
-34 VLNSG
+34 
-39 DVVEEEQYYVG
+39 
-50 RSEENHPNYDPNFKD
+50 
-65 VNKVTFNAFG
+65 T
-75 SEPIIVKNSGFSG
+75 
-88 CIAPCTVN
+88 
-96 EIVFNGTGDI
+96 
-106 ILGSRAFAITNI
+106 
-118 TDLNLPSNI
+118 
-127 KFEDGA
+127 
-133 CDVFSESK
+133 
-141 VKNVTIGC
+141 
-149 SMCESMFYGC
+149 
-159 NYLENVTFTA
+159 
-169 DNDINEIPK
+169 
-178 AAFELTVG
+178 
-186 LKKIEIPSS
+186 
-195 VKKIGDSAFDLST
+195 
-208 VSEIK
+208 
-213 FNEGLE
+213 
-219 TIGNLAFNTWGSFE
+219 
-233 KITLP
+233 
-238 STVKSIGEECFNSYK
+238 
-253 PYLIEL
+253 
-259 NDGLERVG
+259 
-267 KQAFICKFANQSV
+267 
-280 KIPASVTEI
+280 
-289 GEKAFGYS
+289 
-297 DSGKKAE
+297 
-304 NFTIYGYRGTAAETY
+304 
-319 ANENGFTFI
+319 
-328 PLDSTDPNGI
+328 
-338 NVVLNSGDV
+338 LNSGDV
-347 VEAGQYSEPDEYA
+347 VEANQYSEERFNGEY
-360 SDYKA
+360 DPEFKC
-365 VGTVT
+365 VKTVT
-370 FNATGS
+370 INALGEE
-376 KPITVKRLGFSGNS
+376 PIVIKRSAFSGSVTRQVERLVINGTGKIILS
-390 SFSNN
+390 SF
-395 VKNIIFNGNGE
+395 
-406 IILDSLAFSCSCVT
+406 AFCYT
-420 TLYLPSNVHFADDAE
+420 GITDIDIPSNVVFENGAE
-435 YVFDGAKNL
+435 CVFGASFLRRATIRSDLCPAMFQECWSLIYVNFLNQNIKKIPVDCFDTCGLLSITIPSSVTEIEDGA
-444 KKAIVACKLCPNMFS
+444 FHS
-459 ESKELREVE
+459 T
-468 FSQGNNLEELP
+468 
-479 DEAFYLCGSLEKI
+479 FYLE
-492 NFPSTLKRIGASCF
+492 RV
-506 YYSNLSDINLNE
+506 NLNE
-518 GLETIDEYA
+518 GLESIGNRSFE
-527 FYFAANCNSIEFP
+527 NSNSIKELKFP

-546 GKSAF
+546 GEKSFYDNSSLVKLELNDGLETIGENAF
-551 LGCPFNAIQLNDGL
+551 LGCRSL
-565 SSVGEKAFYGNNF
+565 
-578 KSVTIPI
+578 KSVTIPA

-597 ISDSKTIDGFTIYG
+597 YTTEKNEYKKYDGFTIYG

-646 VVYDV
+646 PVYDV

-715 SGDVVFGSQAFNFTG
+715 SGDVVFGSQVFNFTG

-824 TLRSGLSSIGAKAF
+824 TLHSGLSSIGAKAF

-878 GTAAETYANENGFTF
+878 GTAAETYATENGFTF
-893 VSLDSESSVKG
+893 IPLDSVSSVMG

-981 NLKIHAKYDNVWEDQ
+981 SLKIHAKYDNVWEDQ

-1005 YSDTTLKSAELAETS
+1005 YSDTTLKSAELAEMS

-1051 NSSMAVLNE
+1051 NSSMAVLDE

>member
-18 LLSVNTFA
+18 LLSVNVYAET
-26 HSLEYIDV
+26 LEKIDV

-50 RSEENHPNYDPNFKD
+50 RSEESDPNFDPNFKD

-96 EIVFNGTGDI
+96 EIEFNGTGDI

-127 KFEDGA
+127 KFENGA

-178 AAFELTVG
+178 AAFELTAG
-186 LKKIEIPSS
+186 LKKIEISSS
-195 VKKIGDSAFDLST
+195 VKKIGDSAFELSA

-238 STVKSIGEECFNSYK
+238 STVKSIGEKCFNSYK

-267 KQAFICKFANQSV
+267 KQAFICEFANQSV

-328 PLDSTDPNGI
+328 PLD
-338 NVVLNSGDV
+338 L
-347 VEAGQYSEPDEYA
+347 
-360 SDYKA
+360 
-365 VGTVT
+365 
-370 FNATGS
+370 
-376 KPITVKRLGFSGNS
+376 VK
-390 SFSNN
+390 
-395 VKNIIFNGNGE
+395 
-406 IILDSLAFSCSCVT
+406 
-420 TLYLPSNVHFADDAE
+420 
-435 YVFDGAKNL
+435 FD
-444 KKAIVACKLCPNMFS
+444 
-459 ESKELREVE
+459 
-468 FSQGNNLEELP
+468 
-479 DEAFYLCGSLEKI
+479 
-492 NFPSTLKRIGASCF
+492 
-506 YYSNLSDINLNE
+506 
-518 GLETIDEYA
+518 
-527 FYFAANCNSIEFP
+527 
-540 STLKSI
+540 
-546 GKSAF
+546 
-551 LGCPFNAIQLNDGL
+551 
-565 SSVGEKAFYGNNF
+565 
-578 KSVTIPI
+578 
-585 SVTSIGEKAFGY
+585 
-597 ISDSKTIDGFTIYG
+597 
-611 YRGTAA
+611 
-617 ETYANENGFTF
+617 
-628 IPLDLVEF
+628 
-636 ERFEDTTSTS
+636 RFEDTTSTS
-646 VVYDV
+646 PVYDV

-730 IESLTLPANVK
+730 IESLTLPENVK

-795 CNIKRLDIPSSVKS
+795 CNIKRLDIPASVKS
-809 IGEEAFFGSYQMAAV
+809 IGEEAFFGSSQMSAV
-824 TLRSGLSSIGAKAF
+824 TLRSGLSSVGEKAF

-858 AFGYI
+858 AFGFI

-893 VSLDSESSVKG
+893 IPLDSESSVKG
-904 VTYTPSWSS
+904 VTYNPSWSS
-913 VNDYSFSVDG
+913 VNDYSFTVND
-923 RPLKLQVIEATGA
+923 RADKVQVIEATGA
-936 TRTFSRHASNVAIKA
+936 TRTFARNNSNVVIKG
-951 YDEQGNEVHD
+951 YDAEGNEVSSLSRELDH
-961 TSADLAYEV
+961 EV
-970 WTVKTRLTPNS
+970 WTIRTRLTPNS
-981 NLKIHAKYDNVWEDQ
+981 DLQVHAKYKNEWESL
-996 TYDFSISTL
+996 TYSFSVSTL
-1005 YSDTTLKSAELAETS
+1005 SSDKTLKSAELSSTS
-1020 GKQSAVDCKIV
+1020 GNSDSVECKIV

-1043 EDGMTTTV
+1043 DNGMTTTV
-1051 NSSMAVLNE
+1051 ASSMAVLDE
-1060 TNMTYTYNLSVKPR
+1060 ANMTYTYNLLVKPR
-1074 HIGENSFKVYIKT
+1074 HSGENNFKIYIKN
-1087 PTDGWKYATTLTYT
+1087 PTDGWTYATTLTYT
-1101 VE
+1101 AK

>member
-1 MKKFWLK
+1 MKNFWLK
-8 TMAIVIIISM
+8 TMASIIIISM
-18 LLSVNTFA
+18 LLSVNVYAET
-26 HSLEYIDV
+26 LEKIDV

-88 CIAPCTVN
+88 CIDPCTVN

-267 KQAFICKFANQSV
+267 KHAFICNFANQSV

-319 ANENGFTFI
+319 ANENGFTF
-328 PLDSTDPNGI
+328 
-338 NVVLNSGDV
+338 V
-347 VEAGQYSEPDEYA
+347 
-360 SDYKA
+360 
-365 VGTVT
+365 
-370 FNATGS
+370 
-376 KPITVKRLGFSGNS
+376 
-390 SFSNN
+390 
-395 VKNIIFNGNGE
+395 
-406 IILDSLAFSCSCVT
+406 
-420 TLYLPSNVHFADDAE
+420 
-435 YVFDGAKNL
+435 
-444 KKAIVACKLCPNMFS
+444 
-459 ESKELREVE
+459 
-468 FSQGNNLEELP
+468 
-479 DEAFYLCGSLEKI
+479 
-492 NFPSTLKRIGASCF
+492 
-506 YYSNLSDINLNE
+506 
-518 GLETIDEYA
+518 
-527 FYFAANCNSIEFP
+527 
-540 STLKSI
+540 
-546 GKSAF
+546 
-551 LGCPFNAIQLNDGL
+551 
-565 SSVGEKAFYGNNF
+565 
-578 KSVTIPI
+578 
-585 SVTSIGEKAFGY
+585 
-597 ISDSKTIDGFTIYG
+597 
-611 YRGTAA
+611 
-617 ETYANENGFTF
+617 
-628 IPLDLVEF
+628 PLDLVEF

-646 VVYDV
+646 PVYDV

-715 SGDVVFGSQAFNFTG
+715 SGDVVFGSQVFNFTG

-795 CNIKRLDIPSSVKS
+795 CNIKRLDIPASVKS
-809 IGEEAFFGSYQMAAV
+809 IGEEAFFGIYQMAAV

-878 GTAAETYANENGFTF
+878 GTAAETYATENGFTF
-893 VSLDSESSVKG
+893 IPLDSESSVKG

-981 NLKIHAKYDNVWEDQ
+981 SLKIHAKYDNVWEDQ

-1020 GKQSAVDCKIV
+1020 GKKSTVDCKIV

>member
-8 TMAIVIIISM
+8 TMASIIIISM
-18 LLSVNTFA
+18 LLSVNVYAET
-26 HSLEYIDV
+26 LEKIDV

-39 DVVEEEQYYVG
+39 DIVEEEQYYVG

-127 KFEDGA
+127 KFEDGT

-319 ANENGFTFI
+319 ANENGFTF
-328 PLDSTDPNGI
+328 
-338 NVVLNSGDV
+338 V
-347 VEAGQYSEPDEYA
+347 
-360 SDYKA
+360 
-365 VGTVT
+365 
-370 FNATGS
+370 
-376 KPITVKRLGFSGNS
+376 
-390 SFSNN
+390 
-395 VKNIIFNGNGE
+395 
-406 IILDSLAFSCSCVT
+406 
-420 TLYLPSNVHFADDAE
+420 
-435 YVFDGAKNL
+435 
-444 KKAIVACKLCPNMFS
+444 
-459 ESKELREVE
+459 
-468 FSQGNNLEELP
+468 
-479 DEAFYLCGSLEKI
+479 
-492 NFPSTLKRIGASCF
+492 
-506 YYSNLSDINLNE
+506 
-518 GLETIDEYA
+518 
-527 FYFAANCNSIEFP
+527 
-540 STLKSI
+540 
-546 GKSAF
+546 
-551 LGCPFNAIQLNDGL
+551 
-565 SSVGEKAFYGNNF
+565 
-578 KSVTIPI
+578 
-585 SVTSIGEKAFGY
+585 
-597 ISDSKTIDGFTIYG
+597 
-611 YRGTAA
+611 
-617 ETYANENGFTF
+617 
-628 IPLDLVEF
+628 PLDLVEF

-646 VVYDV
+646 PVYDV

-715 SGDVVFGSQAFNFTG
+715 SGDVVFGSRVFNFTG

-893 VSLDSESSVKG
+893 IPLDSESSVKD

-936 TRTFSRHASNVAIKA
+936 TRTFSRHASNVVIKA

-981 NLKIHAKYDNVWEDQ
+981 SLKIHAKYDNVWEDQ

-1020 GKQSAVDCKIV
+1020 GKKSAVDCKIV

-1051 NSSMAVLNE
+1051 NSSMAVLDE

>member
-219 TIGNLAFNTWGSFE
+219 TIGNSAFNTWGSFE

-267 KQAFICKFANQSV
+267 KQAFICNFANQSV

-297 DSGKKAE
+297 DSCKKAE
-304 NFTIYGYRGTAAETY
+304 N
-319 ANENGFTFI
+319 
-328 PLDSTDPNGI
+328 
-338 NVVLNSGDV
+338 
-347 VEAGQYSEPDEYA
+347 
-360 SDYKA
+360 
-365 VGTVT
+365 
-370 FNATGS
+370 
-376 KPITVKRLGFSGNS
+376 
-390 SFSNN
+390 
-395 VKNIIFNGNGE
+395 
-406 IILDSLAFSCSCVT
+406 
-420 TLYLPSNVHFADDAE
+420 
-435 YVFDGAKNL
+435 
-444 KKAIVACKLCPNMFS
+444 
-459 ESKELREVE
+459 
-468 FSQGNNLEELP
+468 
-479 DEAFYLCGSLEKI
+479 
-492 NFPSTLKRIGASCF
+492 
-506 YYSNLSDINLNE
+506 
-518 GLETIDEYA
+518 
-527 FYFAANCNSIEFP
+527 
-540 STLKSI
+540 
-546 GKSAF
+546 
-551 LGCPFNAIQLNDGL
+551 
-565 SSVGEKAFYGNNF
+565 
-578 KSVTIPI
+578 
-585 SVTSIGEKAFGY
+585 
-597 ISDSKTIDGFTIYG
+597 FTIYG

-646 VVYDV
+646 PVYDV

-767 KMFDDCN
+767 KMFYDCN

-795 CNIKRLDIPSSVKS
+795 CNIKRLVIPASVKS
-809 IGEEAFFGSYQMAAV
+809 IGEEAFFGSYQLEAV
-824 TLRSGLSSIGAKAF
+824 ALRSGLSSIGAKAF

-893 VSLDSESSVKG
+893 IPLDSESSVKG

-913 VNDYSFSVDG
+913 VNDYSISVDG

-1020 GKQSAVDCKIV
+1020 GKKSTVDCKIV

-1043 EDGMTTTV
+1043 EDGMTSTV

>member
-1 MKKFWLK
+1 
-8 TMAIVIIISM
+8 MAIVIIISM

-75 SEPIIVKNSGFSG
+75 YEPIIVKNSGFSG

-149 SMCESMFYGC
+149 SMCESMFYEC

-267 KQAFICKFANQSV
+267 KQAFICNFANQSV

-328 PLDSTDPNGI
+328 PLD
-338 NVVLNSGDV
+338 
-347 VEAGQYSEPDEYA
+347 
-360 SDYKA
+360 
-365 VGTVT
+365 
-370 FNATGS
+370 
-376 KPITVKRLGFSGNS
+376 
-390 SFSNN
+390 
-395 VKNIIFNGNGE
+395 
-406 IILDSLAFSCSCVT
+406 
-420 TLYLPSNVHFADDAE
+420 
-435 YVFDGAKNL
+435 
-444 KKAIVACKLCPNMFS
+444 
-459 ESKELREVE
+459 
-468 FSQGNNLEELP
+468 
-479 DEAFYLCGSLEKI
+479 
-492 NFPSTLKRIGASCF
+492 
-506 YYSNLSDINLNE
+506 
-518 GLETIDEYA
+518 
-527 FYFAANCNSIEFP
+527 
-540 STLKSI
+540 
-546 GKSAF
+546 
-551 LGCPFNAIQLNDGL
+551 
-565 SSVGEKAFYGNNF
+565 
-578 KSVTIPI
+578 
-585 SVTSIGEKAFGY
+585 
-597 ISDSKTIDGFTIYG
+597 
-611 YRGTAA
+611 
-617 ETYANENGFTF
+617 
-628 IPLDLVEF
+628 LVEF

-646 VVYDV
+646 PVYDV

-715 SGDVVFGSQAFNFTG
+715 SGDVVFGSQVFNFTG

-878 GTAAETYANENGFTF
+878 ETAAETYANENGFTF
-893 VSLDSESSVKG
+893 IPLDSESSVKD

-936 TRTFSRHASNVAIKA
+936 TRTFSRHASNVVIKA

-1020 GKQSAVDCKIV
+1020 GKKSAVDCKIV

-1051 NSSMAVLNE
+1051 NSSMAVLDE
-1060 TNMTYTYNLSVKPR
+1060 TNMTYTYNLSVKTR

-1087 PTDGWKYATTLTYT
+1087 PADGWKYATTLTYT

>member
-1 MKKFWLK
+1 
-8 TMAIVIIISM
+8 MAIVIIISM

-219 TIGNLAFNTWGSFE
+219 TIGNSAFNTWGSFE

-319 ANENGFTFI
+319 ANENGFTF
-328 PLDSTDPNGI
+328 
-338 NVVLNSGDV
+338 V
-347 VEAGQYSEPDEYA
+347 
-360 SDYKA
+360 
-365 VGTVT
+365 
-370 FNATGS
+370 
-376 KPITVKRLGFSGNS
+376 
-390 SFSNN
+390 
-395 VKNIIFNGNGE
+395 
-406 IILDSLAFSCSCVT
+406 
-420 TLYLPSNVHFADDAE
+420 
-435 YVFDGAKNL
+435 
-444 KKAIVACKLCPNMFS
+444 
-459 ESKELREVE
+459 
-468 FSQGNNLEELP
+468 
-479 DEAFYLCGSLEKI
+479 
-492 NFPSTLKRIGASCF
+492 
-506 YYSNLSDINLNE
+506 
-518 GLETIDEYA
+518 
-527 FYFAANCNSIEFP
+527 
-540 STLKSI
+540 
-546 GKSAF
+546 
-551 LGCPFNAIQLNDGL
+551 
-565 SSVGEKAFYGNNF
+565 
-578 KSVTIPI
+578 
-585 SVTSIGEKAFGY
+585 
-597 ISDSKTIDGFTIYG
+597 
-611 YRGTAA
+611 
-617 ETYANENGFTF
+617 
-628 IPLDLVEF
+628 PLDLVEF

-646 VVYDV
+646 PVYDV

-715 SGDVVFGSQAFNFTG
+715 SGDVVFGSQVFNFTG

-824 TLRSGLSSIGAKAF
+824 TLHSGLSSIGAKAF

-878 GTAAETYANENGFTF
+878 GTATETYANENGFTF
-893 VSLDSESSVKG
+893 IPLDSESSVKD

-936 TRTFSRHASNVAIKA
+936 TRTFSRHASNVVIKA
-951 YDEQGNEVHD
+951 YNEQGNEVHD

-1051 NSSMAVLNE
+1051 NSSMAVLDE

>member
-39 DVVEEEQYYVG
+39 DVVEEERYYVG

-106 ILGSRAFAITNI
+106 IFGSRAFAITNI

-195 VKKIGDSAFDLST
+195 VKKIGDSAFELSA

-267 KQAFICKFANQSV
+267 KQAFICNFANQSV

-319 ANENGFTFI
+319 AT
-328 PLDSTDPNGI
+328 
-338 NVVLNSGDV
+338 
-347 VEAGQYSEPDEYA
+347 
-360 SDYKA
+360 
-365 VGTVT
+365 
-370 FNATGS
+370 
-376 KPITVKRLGFSGNS
+376 
-390 SFSNN
+390 
-395 VKNIIFNGNGE
+395 
-406 IILDSLAFSCSCVT
+406 
-420 TLYLPSNVHFADDAE
+420 
-435 YVFDGAKNL
+435 
-444 KKAIVACKLCPNMFS
+444 
-459 ESKELREVE
+459 
-468 FSQGNNLEELP
+468 
-479 DEAFYLCGSLEKI
+479 
-492 NFPSTLKRIGASCF
+492 
-506 YYSNLSDINLNE
+506 
-518 GLETIDEYA
+518 
-527 FYFAANCNSIEFP
+527 
-540 STLKSI
+540 
-546 GKSAF
+546 
-551 LGCPFNAIQLNDGL
+551 
-565 SSVGEKAFYGNNF
+565 
-578 KSVTIPI
+578 
-585 SVTSIGEKAFGY
+585 
-597 ISDSKTIDGFTIYG
+597 
-611 YRGTAA
+611 
-617 ETYANENGFTF
+617 ENGFTF

-646 VVYDV
+646 PVYDV

-795 CNIKRLDIPSSVKS
+795 CNIKRLDIPASVKS
-809 IGEEAFFGSYQMAAV
+809 IGEEAFFGSYQLSAV

-893 VSLDSESSVKG
+893 IPLDSESSVKG

-981 NLKIHAKYDNVWEDQ
+981 SLKIHAKYDNVWEDQ

-1043 EDGMTTTV
+1043 EDGMTSTV
-1051 NSSMAVLNE
+1051 NSSMAMLNE

-1087 PTDGWKYATTLTYT
+1087 PADGWKYATALTYT